1 MRRTLIGLTLAAL
14 ALLPMQARADE
25 LAPLVAA
32 HPAIAPS
39 LTPDFVRGCFAQAGI
54 EPQRAW
60 SLLFYALWHS
70 HHILGIASDGDIGE
84 VLRAAY

>member
-1 MRRTLIGLTLAAL
+1 
-14 ALLPMQARADE
+14 MQARADE
-25 LAPLVAA
+25 LGPLVAA
-32 HPAIAPS
+32 HPAIAACLPAE
-39 LTPDFVRGCFAQAGI
+39 FVRGCFAQAAT

-70 HHILGIASDGDIGE
+70 HHILGIASDGDIGD